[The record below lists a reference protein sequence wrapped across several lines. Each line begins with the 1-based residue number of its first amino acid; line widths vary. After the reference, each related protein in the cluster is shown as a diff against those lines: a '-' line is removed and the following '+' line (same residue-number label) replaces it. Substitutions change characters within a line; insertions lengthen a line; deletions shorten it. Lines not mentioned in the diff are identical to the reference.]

1 MIERA
6 GGGQAVGLSIGIIVG
21 CVTIFILI
29 VSGRLIV
36 ASSQAFGVVPA

>member
-6 GGGQAVGLSIGIIVG
+6 SGGQAVGLSIGIIVG

-29 VSGRLIV
+29 VSGGLMV
-36 ASSQAFGVVPA
+36 APSLAFGVVPE